1 MNLMVES
8 ASDPHELFNG
18 LPSRRLTLSN
28 GDSLTVVQQGAQVV
42 SWVSAGRERLYLS
55 PCNGY
60 DGHTPIRGGVP
71 ICFPQFNQRGSLSKH
86 GFVRNLS
93 WQMDDASPCSEKE
106 AQLTLRLAA
115 NADTQALWPASFELA
130 LHLHLQPG
138 QLQITLALRN
148 TGAEL
153 LSFTGA
159 LHTYLAV
166 SDIATTQLVGLEG
179 QAEWD
184 TVADMHGHAESS
196 LRFTGEF
203 DRVYSAAPP
212 ALTLQDALGTL
223 SIEQSSSFANTVVWN
238 PGAQKGAALVD
249 MPKEGY
255 RDMLCV
261 EAAQVMQPIVVKAG
275 EAWLGW
281 QRLSVL

>member
-1 MNLMVES
+1 MNLMVKS
-8 ASDPHELFNG
+8 VSDTHELFNG
-18 LPSRRLTLSN
+18 LPSRRITLSN
-28 GDSLTVVQQGAQVV
+28 GDSLTVVRQGAQLV
-42 SWVSAGRERLYLS
+42 SWVSVGRERLYLS
-55 PCNGY
+55 PHNTY

-71 ICFPQFNQRGSLSKH
+71 ICFPQFNQRGSLPKH

-93 WQMDDASPCSEKE
+93 WQVDEATPGGEPE
-106 AQLTLRLAA
+106 AQLTLRLSA
-115 NADTQALWPASFELA
+115 NADTQALWPARFELA

-148 TGAEL
+148 TGDES

-166 SDIATTQLVGLEG
+166 NNIAATQLRGLDG
-179 QAEWD
+179 QPEWD
-184 TVADMHGHAESS
+184 AVADVHGRAADPLH
-196 LRFTGEF
+196 FNGEF
-203 DRVYSAAPP
+203 DRVYNAAHQ
-212 ALTLQDALGTL
+212 ALTLQDTSSSL

-249 MPKEGY
+249 MPKDGY
-255 RDMLCV
+255 QDMLCV
-261 EAAQVMQPIVVKAG
+261 EASQVMQPVVVKAG
-275 EAWLGW
+275 DEWLGW

>member
-1 MNLMVES
+1 MRES
-8 ASDPHELFNG
+8 ASDPQELFNG

-28 GDSLTVVQQGAQVV
+28 GDSLTVVQQGAQLV
-42 SWVSAGRERLYLS
+42 SWVSGGRERLYLS
-55 PCNGY
+55 PRNVY

-71 ICFPQFNQRGSLSKH
+71 ICFPQFNQRGSLPKH
-86 GFVRNLS
+86 GFVRNMA
-93 WQMDDASPCSEKE
+93 WQMGDATPCGQPE
-106 AQLTLRLAA
+106 AQLTLRLTDH
-115 NADTQALWPASFELA
+115 ADTQALWPASFELA
-130 LHLHLQPG
+130 LHLRLQAG

-148 TGAEL
+148 TGAEPL
-153 LSFTGA
+153 AFTGA

-166 SDIATTQLVGLEG
+166 SDIAATQLAGLEG

-184 TVADMHGHAESS
+184 AVADVHGHAASS

-203 DRVYSAAPP
+203 DRVYSAAPQ

-238 PGAQKGAALVD
+238 PGAKKGAALVD
-249 MPKEGY
+249 MPKDGY
-255 RDMLCV
+255 QDMLCV
-261 EAAQVMQPIVVKAG
+261 EAAQVMQPVVVQAG
-275 EAWLGW
+275 GEWLGW